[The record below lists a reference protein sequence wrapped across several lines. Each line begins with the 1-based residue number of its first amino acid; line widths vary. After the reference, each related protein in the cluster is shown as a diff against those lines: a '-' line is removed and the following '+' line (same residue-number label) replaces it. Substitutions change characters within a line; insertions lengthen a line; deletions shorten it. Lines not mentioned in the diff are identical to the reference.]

1 MTSNV
6 LLSGPYY
13 FLFRK
18 FAAKHKNCETCQS
31 LGVRRGKGVV
41 YCGKELPVAAQDH
54 LIGLGSQNQHLLDAI
69 SGKSSVTCRPQ
80 LHFVVFETK
89 STVRPPYMAPE

>member
-1 MTSNV
+1 MASNV
-6 LLSGPYY
+6 LLSGPL
-13 FLFRK
+13 LFPISESSQRNTRIVRL
-18 FAAKHKNCETCQS
+18 AS
-31 LGVRRGKGVV
+31 LWVCGG
-41 YCGKELPVAAQDH
+41 GKELLVAAQDRS
-54 LIGLGSQNQHLLDAI
+54 IGLDYQNRHLLDAI